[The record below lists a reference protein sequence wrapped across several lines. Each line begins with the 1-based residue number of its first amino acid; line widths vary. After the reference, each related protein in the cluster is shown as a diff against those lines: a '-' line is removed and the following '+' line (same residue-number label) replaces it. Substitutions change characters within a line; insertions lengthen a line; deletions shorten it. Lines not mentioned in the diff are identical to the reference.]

1 MISVDTI
8 YQRVLAIANK
18 EQRGY
23 ITPQEFNLLANQAQ
37 GEIFE
42 GYFYE
47 IDRLRR
53 LHGSQHKLSDK
64 LEIIN
69 SKIKK
74 FYKWNVPLA
83 GTTLPAGVYR
93 VESLYHNGNLC
104 QRMDRNEVE
113 TARKTAILKPT
124 PSRPIYHDWAGG
136 SQVRAYNGGGV
147 LNALLRVDYIR
158 KPKGAKWAYVVTN
171 EKALYNAG
179 SSQNFELHQ
188 SEKQELVQRIL
199 ELAGVTIAKVGL
211 AEIADKQEKE
221 MTQPEKQ

>member
-53 LHGSQHKLSDK
+53 LHASQHKTSDK
-64 LEIIN
+64 LEMLQE
-69 SKIKK
+69 KIKK

-83 GTTLPAGVYR
+83 GVTLPVGVYR
-93 VESLYHNGNLC
+93 VEALYHNGNLC
-104 QRMDRNEVE
+104 QRLDRNEVE
-113 TARKTAILKPT
+113 TARKTAVLKPT
-124 PSRPIYHDWAGG
+124 PSRPIYHYVSSG
-136 SQVRAYNGGGV
+136 SKVKVYNGGG
-147 LNALLRVDYIR
+147 ALLTLLRMDFIR